1 MIQADLRTARM
12 HPDYGMN
19 GFILAAIVIAALA
32 ALGGLMHVME
42 GLFFLRRASSSFV
55 RFVSVWDIAFAFVGY
70 LTCAAG
76 LSRHRIFPWL
86 YVAFAIGFS
95 VPRILLEIQAQGV
108 DVGMSAMHADESFL
122 QETHILQALAV
133 LTWLAA
139 IYVAV
144 SPAVRITYRN
154 RLTRDEER
162 LVEQLQGVDPRLSL
176 GPQGRQRQAEAAHD
190 DGRNHKAAPDG
201 HRTMRLPAGGTVP
214 AGQTAGDTED
224 EMVLVR
230 RRARAAASTAGGSD
244 PLPALPSFF
253 QPDTPAPAPDDAN
266 APQARAGSGFAG
278 PAGGAQGDADADA
291 RAAAL
296 AAATVAGALQ
306 RVSAAPE
313 PEAAGPDATSPLP
326 PPGRPDTVGHAA
338 AAQARG
344 VVAEVRQR
352 PALPPWG

>member
-176 GPQGRQRQAEAAHD
+176 GPQGR
-190 DGRNHKAAPDG
+190 
-201 HRTMRLPAGGTVP
+201 
-214 AGQTAGDTED
+214 
-224 EMVLVR
+224 
-230 RRARAAASTAGGSD
+230 
-244 PLPALPSFF
+244 
-253 QPDTPAPAPDDAN
+253 
-266 APQARAGSGFAG
+266 
-278 PAGGAQGDADADA
+278 
-291 RAAAL
+291 
-296 AAATVAGALQ
+296 
-306 RVSAAPE
+306 
-313 PEAAGPDATSPLP
+313 
-326 PPGRPDTVGHAA
+326 
-338 AAQARG
+338 
-344 VVAEVRQR
+344 
-352 PALPPWG
+352 